1 MRGTLALL
9 IAAVGGLAAIGAHAQ
24 SAWKPEKTI
33 EIAVGSSAGT
43 GTDRTARL
51 IESIWRE
58 RKVVNVPIIVTNKPG
73 GGGSVA
79 YSYMTQR
86 AGDPHHLLVTSYNL
100 VAGHIVGRSP
110 VTYTDFTLISLLIS
124 EYIVYSVRAESPIK
138 SVADLVSALKKDP
151 QSIPLG
157 VSSAVAGANHIA
169 VGLLA
174 KAAGIDP
181 KQLKV
186 VVFPGTGPAI
196 AALLGGHTGLFVNS
210 ASATASHFLS
220 GKARPLAVAAPQRLP
235 GAYASVPTLK
245 ELGIP
250 VVADNWRLV
259 IAPKGLTPAQTA
271 YWDNTFKTLAASE
284 EWNKELATNH
294 MANTYRTSAET
305 TRYVGE
311 QYKEIK
317 ELLTELG
324 LAKAPAAPR

>member
-1 MRGTLALL
+1 MRRSFSLVC
-9 IAAVGGLAAIGAHAQ
+9 AVVAGCLAAGAHAQ

-33 EIAVGSSAGT
+33 EISVGSSAGT

-58 RKVVNVPIIVTNKPG
+58 RKVVSVPIIVTNRPG

-110 VTYTDFTLISLLIS
+110 VTYSDFTLISLLIS
-124 EYIVYSVRAESPIK
+124 EYIVYSVSADSPVK
-138 SVADLVSALKKDP
+138 SIADLVSALKKDP
-151 QSIPLG
+151 QSIALG

-186 VVFPGTGPAI
+186 VVFPGSGPAI
-196 AALLGGHTGLFVNS
+196 AAVLGGHTGLFVNS
-210 ASATASHFLS
+210 ASATASQFLS
-220 GKARPLAVAAPQRLP
+220 GKLRPLAVAAPQRLP
-235 GAYASVPTLK
+235 GPYASVPTLK
-245 ELGIP
+245 EQGIP

-259 IAPKGLTPAQTA
+259 IAPKGLTAAQTA
-271 YWDNTFKTLAASE
+271 YWDSTFKQLASSDA
-284 EWNKELATNH
+284 WNKELQTNH
-294 MANTYRTSAET
+294 MANTYRNSAET
-305 TRYVGE
+305 TRYVAE
-311 QYKEIK
+311 QYSEIK

-324 LAKAPAAPR
+324 LAKAPAK